1 MNCIKCN
8 MPLENVYVCPHC
20 GHVDKVAKKI
30 IYSSNWHYNQGL
42 AKAKVRDLSGAVTS
56 LSQSLKYNKRNTDAR
71 NLLGLIYYQM
81 GEIVAALSE
90 WVISVHFQERNNIA
104 ADYIQAIQ
112 NNPAKLK
119 AANKVIQKYNLALS
133 YMQENNADLAII
145 ELKRVVNMS
154 PTYIRAYQLLGLLY
168 MQRKQYAAARKVLM
182 RAVKVDR
189 NNMTTLRYLK
199 EVNRLHAKPEK
210 NQHGRKEEFM
220 QINDPNPIVI
230 EEGSGQNYADYNTG
244 FLSFINI
251 LIGIVIG
258 AAVIWLLIVPSITK
272 TKASEYNQAVVEY
285 SAQISE
291 RNKNIDDLQ
300 NQITDL
306 KSQLAQ
312 YETTA
317 SNTVDDAGASEQKL
331 IEAASNYLQQN
342 LQDAGMLIAE
352 IEPAAITNAQEKK
365 IYNIIKEAT
374 KSSVT
379 ETLYAN
385 GKDSFDK
392 KDYVGAIDGMTK
404 VLRMDDSYS
413 YAVFYM
419 GRSYQLLGDTGNA
432 AGYYKRLIQ
441 SYPNSDLIDDARKY
455 LNQLGD
461 TSSSDAVDIS
471 SSDTSDTTDSSDNSS
486 GSSDNSSDSG
496 DNSNDSS
503 DNGNDSSDNSGDNT
517 GDGLSDNGDGSGE

>member
-199 EVNRLHAKPEK
+199 EVNRLHGKPEK

-230 EEGSGQNYADYNTG
+230 EEGAGQNYADYNTG

-312 YETTA
+312 YETTV

-379 ETLYAN
+379 ETLYTNA
-385 GKDSFDK
+385 KDSFDK

-461 TSSSDAVDIS
+461 TSSIDAVDIS

-486 GSSDNSSDSG
+486 DSSDNSSDSG
-496 DNSNDSS
+496 DNSSDSG
-503 DNGNDSSDNSGDNT
+503 DNSNDSSDNSGDNT